1 MMEPIFF
8 SLDLIQIVVM
18 SFGFGYS
25 AYLYFKA
32 VSKAMTT
39 RKYIKQIQTVTDKTA
54 IPLKAGQLVYTSG
67 KMIPDTTALD
77 PDLPLS
83 VPSVKLKRDVHM
95 FQWTESSTTDRIAY
109 SRKDGRS
116 SNPGWMRYL
125 KEWQEEIIDSDQFF
139 KENRDKYGD
148 NPKAKVFRGK
158 LLPSKLFRPQTV
170 YVSKLKLPE
179 EVIDKYFDLYSKYI
193 TFDSSIVDSIN
204 NKFQGLYAHSDKKY
218 LYLKQNSKTPE
229 IDIGDLRVRYK
240 NASPGIVSIIARIDT
255 AGFIVPFTTKS
266 GREIFEYSFGKKSI
280 NEIILGNMQDR
291 IIAAVLIGFFIIFI
305 GYFWETWL
313 GWIISLINAVAEN

>member
-1 MMEPIFF
+1 MEPIFF

-32 VSKAMTT
+32 VSKSITT

-54 IPLKAGQLVYTSG
+54 MPLKTGQLVYTSG

-77 PDLPLS
+77 TDLSLS
-83 VPSVKLKRDVHM
+83 IPSVKLRRDVHM

-109 SRKDGRS
+109 SREDGRS
-116 SNPGWMRYL
+116 SHPSWMRYL

-148 NPKAKVFRGK
+148 NPKAKMFRGILLQSKVFRPK
-158 LLPSKLFRPQTV
+158 TV
-170 YVSKLKLPE
+170 YVGKLKLPE
-179 EVIDKYFDLYSKYI
+179 KVIDKYFDWYSKYI
-193 TFDSSIVDSIN
+193 TFDSSFVDSIN
-204 NKFQGLYAHSDKKY
+204 NKFQGAYAFSHKKY
-218 LYLKQNSKTPE
+218 LYLKQNLKKSE

-240 NASPGIVSIIARIDT
+240 NAFPGIVSIIAGIDT
-255 AGFIVPFTTKS
+255 AGFLIPYTTKN
-266 GREIFEYSFGKKSI
+266 GNEIFEYRFEKKSI
-280 NEIILGNMQDR
+280 NEIILENRQDR
-291 IIAAVLIGFFIIFI
+291 IIAAVIICFFIIFI

-313 GWIISLINAVAEN
+313 GWIISIINAVAEN